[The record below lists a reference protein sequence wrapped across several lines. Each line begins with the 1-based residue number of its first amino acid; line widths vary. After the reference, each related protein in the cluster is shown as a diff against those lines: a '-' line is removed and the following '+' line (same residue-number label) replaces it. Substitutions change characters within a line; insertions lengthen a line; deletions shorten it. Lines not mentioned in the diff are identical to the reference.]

1 MAAIHGGAA
10 LHAGDLRAA
19 LGEVLHDL
27 QADFAVGDLT
37 ATEADGNLDLVA
49 IGKELLRHL
58 GLGENVVLFNGG
70 RQLNF
75 LDGHDTLILTVIAL
89 PLGLLV
95 AVLVIIQQLAH
106 RGLCLRLNLGQ
117 IQAAFF
123 RQLQCLMRRHDAE
136 LLAVLVDQANLSVAD
151 FFVNHQFGSDVHAP
165 PYVLELVFQVSNP
178 VEATSR
184 KRTGCYIP
192 SSNIAIHP
200 IHAERKCHDTRQ
212 REPHEV
218 RDGQASASNIGII
231 PRLHKHVN
239 SQNAFP
245 KKVFASLQ

>member
-1 MAAIHGGAA
+1 MGNLA
-10 LHAGDLRAA
+10 
-19 LGEVLHDL
+19 
-27 QADFAVGDLT
+27 

-58 GLGENVVLFNGG
+58 GLGENVVLLDGG

-89 PLGLLV
+89 PLRLLV

-106 RGLCLRLNLGQ
+106 RGLGLRLNLGQ

-151 FFVNHQFGSDVHAP
+151 LFVNHQFGSDVQHLQISGLISSMFSAGP
-165 PYVLELVFQVSNP
+165 TQ
-178 VEATSR
+178 
-184 KRTGCYIP
+184 KRTGYAPVLKHRNSPIP
-192 SSNIAIHP
+192 CGKEMP
-200 IHAERKCHDTRQ
+200 
-212 REPHEV
+212 
-218 RDGQASASNIGII
+218 
-231 PRLHKHVN
+231 
-239 SQNAFP
+239 
-245 KKVFASLQ
+245 